1 MVLNFSGWLAGWL
14 AGFPKIQK
22 WGWKRWIR
30 KGKVGRLG
38 GWGGGGK
45 KKEGIKLGTK
55 HRVNFEY
62 KNR

>member
-30 KGKVGRLG
+30 KGKVGEVG
-38 GWGGGGK
+38 GGGGGK
-45 KKEGIKLGTK
+45 KKRGDQIRDQTQGEFRI
-55 HRVNFEY
+55 
-62 KNR
+62 